1 VVYKVSLVAPPGVL
15 EVSPGDTIRVT
26 SEFDYVGP
34 AVSGKLYTALW
45 HSSVYNPHDEIAH
58 GEKSITI
65 PDSPPPGQHVTGYV
79 DIVVPT
85 GFAGSDFGL
94 YTKILGVP
102 GPDIFSPYYGNII
115 TIVAAVP
122 EFTGLAITSYVKR

>member
-1 VVYKVSLVAPPGVL
+1 MVHEVGLVAPPGVL

-45 HSSVYNPHDEIAH
+45 HPSFYDPHDEIAH
-58 GEKSITI
+58 GEKSFTI
-65 PDSPPPGQHVTGYV
+65 PDSPSPGQHVTGYV
-79 DIVVPT
+79 DIVVPS

-94 YTKILGVP
+94 YTKIAAVP

-122 EFTGLAITSYVKR
+122 EFTGLVITSYVKR